1 MGYISFKKSTGDV
14 DLLPADNVMHVASND
29 VNGVIIEYGIT
40 GGTTAT
46 TLKADITFASDWA
59 DTGGVTY
66 DVLQRN
72 AVNDALSIAA
82 GTSGPAIPVQMPKG
96 MFVSAVLIVLT
107 AT

>member
-14 DLLPADNVMHVASND
+14 DLLPADNVMHVASED
-29 VNGVIIEYGIT
+29 VNEVIIEYGIT

-46 TLKADITFASDWA
+46 TLKASVVFASDWA
-59 DTGGVTY
+59 TTDGVSY
-66 DVLQRN
+66 AVLQRN

-96 MFVSAVLIVLT
+96 MFVSTVSITLS